1 MMQNLNPITMPSL
14 DKLFSMMKHMPPEQ
28 VAQDINSPD
37 PSKKLAAMMAANA
50 DKQLQQSAMAQQQP
64 MQTVA
69 QKLAQ
74 GVTQSPGMP
83 TPPMPAVPPQA
94 KPAAQ
99 GIAALQ
105 PQQAPPGSAM
115 GILPNQAAPEPQS
128 APVQKASGGI
138 ASFASGGQAQQSQQ
152 QSQQLAQLMQAI
164 NQNSVAQIPQSA
176 QQAGIAAPD
185 PGKAN
190 PMQNYATMVFGT
202 RPQVRP
208 GTEAAPISQDLSLSQ
223 LGQYSAQQPI
233 AAAHGGLMHHVP
245 DHLYK
250 FAQGGILHFAGKN
263 SSQANLTQAQL
274 EASLADSTANPGI
287 INSPSIDMAGSDLP
301 VNVPFDSAGQNTGPG
316 RNIDPSAINAQLGN
330 ITGNPG
336 IIPGH
341 TYADAVAANMPAPA
355 TAPAHAPGPLPRGQ
369 QAAQNQFSDIGNA
382 ISGFFSNNNPNS
394 PRMRAVNPSAATDN
408 AQPSPDAQ
416 ANAQNLLNNRNA
428 LMNGQ
433 GNIPTPAQP
442 ASPSIIANPLNLQS
456 TGAGAG
462 QGNRGI
468 SGSSSAP
475 PRVVSTAPGQG
486 IGSLVQGNTKASQP
500 PAPPSNTANSLVDDV
515 VKKASLESLKKSN
528 ADDELSEQIKLL
540 KTLGINNDAGEKA
553 LQRAMEA
560 HQQYK
565 NADDSLERFQRI
577 MSGIAH
583 GGLAG
588 GGAEAANYSAEKRA
602 ADYAENR
609 QYMKDLTEAEGATRA
624 EKKEIAGNVLKSV
637 EEKNKAAS
645 TAAGAMYG
653 HQLTAETQRQD
664 ALLRETGMNKRS
676 ELERGVQLQIAKLS
690 RDAAL
695 ANKELTAND
704 IAKELRN
711 DPKYKDASYADVL
724 TAAFGIKSGLT
735 SKLSSTDLLQRIKLE
750 NANAK
755 DLTLSDDDR
764 NQAKERL
771 AILNK
776 QLDQTS
782 GLAPAPSQYK
792 EGDKSTP
799 PLVPKDK
806 GSLVVNKK
814 YSSPDGRVGT
824 WNGKTFVAE

>member
-1 MMQNLNPITMPSL
+1 MTISNYTPISMPSL
-14 DKLFSMMKHMPPEQ
+14 GKIFDMMKNLPPQ
-28 VAQDINSPD
+28 QAAQDINSPD
-37 PSKKLAAMMAANA
+37 PAKKLAAMMVTNA
-50 DKQLQQSAMAQQQP
+50 DKQLQQQQAGQQQP
-64 MQTVA
+64 MPTIA
-69 QKLAQ
+69 QKLSQ

-94 KPAAQ
+94 QAKPAPQ

-105 PQQAPPGSAM
+105 PQQTPPGSAM

-223 LGQYSAQQPI
+223 LSQYSAQQPI

-263 SSQANLTQAQL
+263 SSHANLTQAQL

-416 ANAQNLLNNRNA
+416 ANAENLLNNRNA

-442 ASPSIIANPLNLQS
+442 ASHSIIANPLDLQS

-468 SGSSSAP
+468 SGSSFAP

-540 KTLGINNDAGEKA
+540 KTLGINSDAGEKA

-609 QYMKDLTEAEGATRA
+609 QYMKDLTEAEGATRG

-645 TAAGAMYG
+645 AAAGAMYG

-664 ALLRETGMNKRS
+664 ARLREEGANKRS
-676 ELERGVQLQIAKLS
+676 AAQIAVERERLEFDK
-690 RDAAL
+690 
-695 ANKELTAND
+695 
-704 IAKELRN
+704 
-711 DPKYKDASYADVL
+711 KYKDLTTAEIMEKAKNDPNFLNNYAKVKS
-724 TAAFGIKSGLT
+724 AMSGLG
-735 SKLSSTDLLQRIKLE
+735 SKMDMAG
-750 NANAK
+750 ANAMLRSAEAAYKAAQANSAINPDGVADALK
-755 DLTLSDDDR
+755 DYQEARDVVKRISRGEEAYPKDTTATL
-764 NQAKERL
+764 
-771 AILNK
+771 
-776 QLDQTS
+776 
-782 GLAPAPSQYK
+782 
-792 EGDKSTP
+792 P

-806 GSLVVNKK
+806 GSLVVGKK

>member
-1 MMQNLNPITMPSL
+1 MPSL
-14 DKLFSMMKHMPPEQ
+14 GKIFDMMKNLPPQ
-28 VAQDINSPD
+28 QAAQDINSPD
-37 PSKKLAAMMAANA
+37 PAKKLAAMMVTNA
-50 DKQLQQSAMAQQQP
+50 DKQLQQQQAGQQQP
-64 MQTVA
+64 MPTIA
-69 QKLAQ
+69 QKLSQ

-94 KPAAQ
+94 QAKPAPQ

-105 PQQAPPGSAM
+105 PQQTPPGSAM

-263 SSQANLTQAQL
+263 SSQANLSQAQL

-341 TYADAVAANMPAPA
+341 TYADAVAANMPTP
-355 TAPAHAPGPLPRGQ
+355 
-369 QAAQNQFSDIGNA
+369 
-382 ISGFFSNNNPNS
+382 
-394 PRMRAVNPSAATDN
+394 ATDN

-416 ANAQNLLNNRNA
+416 ANAENLLNNRNA

-442 ASPSIIANPLNLQS
+442 ASHSIIANPLDLQS
-456 TGAGAG
+456 TGAGAD

-475 PRVVSTAPGQG
+475 PRVVSTAPGRG
-486 IGSLVQGNTKASQP
+486 IGSLAQGNTKASQP
-500 PAPPSNTANSLVDDV
+500 PAPPSNNANSLVDDV

-540 KTLGINNDAGEKA
+540 KTLGINSDAGEKA
-553 LQRAMEA
+553 LQRAIEA

-565 NADDSLERFQRI
+565 NADDSLEKFQRI

-637 EEKNKAAS
+637 EEKNKAAGA
-645 TAAGAMYG
+645 AAGAMYG
-653 HQLTAETQRQD
+653 HQLTSQTATEDSIRKV
-664 ALLRETGMNKRS
+664 EGENKRA
-676 ELERGVQLQIAKLS
+676 ELERGVQLKIAELS
-690 RDAAL
+690 RAAAF

-711 DPKYKDASYADVL
+711 DPKYKDAPYADVL
-724 TAAFGIKSGLT
+724 NAAFEIKSGVG
-735 SKLSSTDLLQRIKLE
+735 SKMNMSGAIAMLRSAEAAYKAAQANSAINPDGVADALKDYLEAQNVVKRISRGKE
-750 NANAK
+750 AYPEDTTA
-755 DLTLSDDDR
+755 TL
-764 NQAKERL
+764 
-771 AILNK
+771 
-776 QLDQTS
+776 
-782 GLAPAPSQYK
+782 
-792 EGDKSTP
+792 P

-806 GSLVVNKK
+806 GSLVVGGK

>member
-1 MMQNLNPITMPSL
+1 MPSL
-14 DKLFSMMKHMPPEQ
+14 GKIFDMMKNLPPQ
-28 VAQDINSPD
+28 QAAQDINSPD
-37 PSKKLAAMMAANA
+37 PAKKLAAMMVTNA
-50 DKQLQQSAMAQQQP
+50 DKQLQQQQAGQQQP
-64 MQTVA
+64 MPTIA
-69 QKLAQ
+69 QKLSQ

-83 TPPMPAVPPQA
+83 APPMPAVPPQA
-94 KPAAQ
+94 QAKPAPQ

-105 PQQAPPGSAM
+105 PQQTPPGSAM

-245 DHLYK
+245 DHMYQFK
-250 FAQGGILHFAGKN
+250 EGGILGFSGNEKQG
-263 SSQANLTQAQL
+263 SQANLSQAQL
-274 EASLADSTANPGI
+274 DAALN
-287 INSPSIDMAGSDLP
+287 
-301 VNVPFDSAGQNTGPG
+301 Q
-316 RNIDPSAINAQLGN
+316 
-330 ITGNPG
+330 ITSNPG
-336 IIPGH
+336 IIPGDTFSQAKQAAGN
-341 TYADAVAANMPAPA
+341 TYTPIGLSSPGEESSSAPPAPPA
-355 TAPAHAPGPLPRGQ
+355 PNSRNIDPNAINDTANAIMSDPGIAPSNTLA
-369 QAAQNQFSDIGNA
+369 QAAAQAKNTYTPLKLDTGVQPQVRGNVTSPFQG
-382 ISGFFSNNNPNS
+382 ISNFFSNAGTAATNPRLGGTINS
-394 PRMRAVNPSAATDN
+394 PPAPTATN
-408 AQPSPDAQ
+408 AEVQN
-416 ANAQNLLNNRNA
+416 NADNLLNNRNA

-442 ASPSIIANPLNLQS
+442 ASQSIIANPLDLQS
-456 TGAGAG
+456 TGAGAD

-468 SGSSSAP
+468 SGSSSTP
-475 PRVVSTAPGQG
+475 PRVVSTVPGQG
-486 IGSLVQGNTKASQP
+486 IGSLAQGNNKSSQP
-500 PAPPSNTANSLVDDV
+500 PAPPPAPPSNNANSLVDDV
-515 VKKASLESLKKSN
+515 VKKAALESQKKSN
-528 ADDELSEQIKLL
+528 ADDELNEQIKLL
-540 KTLGINNDAGEKA
+540 KTLGINSDAGEKA

-624 EKKEIAGNVLKSV
+624 EKKEIAANVLKSV
-637 EEKNKAAS
+637 EEKNKAAN
-645 TAAGAMYG
+645 AAAVSMYG
-653 HQLTAETQRQD
+653 HQLTEEGA
-664 ALLRETGMNKRS
+664 NKRS

-695 ANKELTAND
+695 ANKELTVND

-735 SKLSSTDLLQRIKLE
+735 SKLSSTDLLSRIKLE

-755 DLTLSDDDR
+755 DFTLSDDER

-782 GLAPAPSQYK
+782 GLAPAASQYK
-792 EGDKSTP
+792 EGDKSTSKSGKP
-799 PLVPKDK
+799 IIYK
-806 GSLVVNKK
+806 
-814 YSSPDGRVGT
+814 
-824 WNGKTFVAE
+824 NGQWEYV

>member
-128 APVQKASGGI
+128 APIQKASGGI
-138 ASFASGGQAQQSQQ
+138 ASFASGGQAQQNQQ

-263 SSQANLTQAQL
+263 NSQANLTQAQL

-316 RNIDPSAINAQLGN
+316 RNIDPSAINAQLAN

-355 TAPAHAPGPLPRGQ
+355 TTPAHAPGPLPRGQ

-577 MSGIAH
+577 MSGIAR

-588 GGAEAANYSAEKRA
+588 GGAEAANYSAQKRA

-624 EKKEIAGNVLKSV
+624 EKKEIAKNVLNSV
-637 EEKNKAAS
+637 EDKNKAAG
-645 TAAGAMYG
+645 TAANTMYG
-653 HQLTAETQRQD
+653 HQLTAEMQRQ
-664 ALLRETGMNKRS
+664 REEGENKRAAA
-676 ELERGVQLQIAKLS
+676 QIAVERERLEFDK
-690 RDAAL
+690 
-695 ANKELTAND
+695 
-704 IAKELRN
+704 
-711 DPKYKDASYADVL
+711 KYKDLTTTEIMEKAKNDPNFLNNYAKV
-724 TAAFGIKSGLT
+724 KS
-735 SKLSSTDLLQRIKLE
+735 
-750 NANAK
+750 AM
-755 DLTLSDDDR
+755 
-764 NQAKERL
+764 
-771 AILNK
+771 
-776 QLDQTS
+776 
-782 GLAPAPSQYK
+782 
-792 EGDKSTP
+792 
-799 PLVPKDK
+799 
-806 GSLVVNKK
+806 
-814 YSSPDGRVGT
+814 SPYI
-824 WNGKTFVAE
+824 

>member
-1 MMQNLNPITMPSL
+1 MPSL
-14 DKLFSMMKHMPPEQ
+14 GKIFDMMKNLPPQ
-28 VAQDINSPD
+28 QAAQDINSPD
-37 PSKKLAAMMAANA
+37 PAKKLAAMMVTNA
-50 DKQLQQSAMAQQQP
+50 DKQLQQQQAGQQQP
-64 MQTVA
+64 MPTIA
-69 QKLAQ
+69 QKLSQ

-94 KPAAQ
+94 KPAPQ

-105 PQQAPPGSAM
+105 PQQTPPGSAM

-152 QSQQLAQLMQAI
+152 QAQQLAQLMQAI

-176 QQAGIAAPD
+176 QQAGIAAPN
-185 PGKAN
+185 PGNAN

-208 GTEAAPISQDLSLSQ
+208 GTEAAPISQDLSLGQ

-245 DHLYK
+245 NHMYQFK
-250 FAQGGILHFAGKN
+250 EGGILGFSGNGKQG
-263 SSQANLTQAQL
+263 SQANLSQAQL

-301 VNVPFDSAGQNTGPG
+301 VNVPFDSAGQDTGPG
-316 RNIDPSAINAQLGN
+316 RNIDPSAINAQLSN

-355 TAPAHAPGPLPRGQ
+355 TAPANAPGPLPRGQ

-416 ANAQNLLNNRNA
+416 ANAENLLNNRNA

-486 IGSLVQGNTKASQP
+486 IGSLVQGNNKASQP

-515 VKKASLESLKKSN
+515 VKKAALESQKMSN
-528 ADDELSEQIKLL
+528 ADDELNEQIKLL
-540 KTLGINNDAGEKA
+540 KTLGINSDAGEKA

-577 MSGIAH
+577 MSGIAR

-653 HQLTAETQRQD
+653 HQLTAEMQRR
-664 ALLRETGMNKRS
+664 REEGENQRA
-676 ELERGVQLQIAKLS
+676 ELERGVQLKIAELS

-711 DPKYKDASYADVL
+711 DPKYKDAPYADVL

-735 SKLSSTDLLQRIKLE
+735 SKLSSTDLLSRIKLE
-750 NANAK
+750 SANANN
-755 DLTLSDDDR
+755 LTLSDDER
-764 NQAKERL
+764 KEAKERL

-782 GLAPAPSQYK
+782 GLAPAASQYK
-792 EGDKSTP
+792 EGDKSTSKSGKP
-799 PLVPKDK
+799 IIYK
-806 GSLVVNKK
+806 
-814 YSSPDGRVGT
+814 
-824 WNGKTFVAE
+824 NGQWEYV

>member
-1 MMQNLNPITMPSL
+1 MPSL
-14 DKLFSMMKHMPPEQ
+14 GKIFDMMKNLPPQ
-28 VAQDINSPD
+28 QAAQDINSPD
-37 PSKKLAAMMAANA
+37 PAKKLAAMMVTNA
-50 DKQLQQSAMAQQQP
+50 DKQLQQQQAGQQQP
-64 MQTVA
+64 MPTIA
-69 QKLAQ
+69 QKLSQ

-94 KPAAQ
+94 QAKPAPQ

-245 DHLYK
+245 DHMYQFK
-250 FAQGGILHFAGKN
+250 EGGILGFSGNEKQG
-263 SSQANLTQAQL
+263 SQANLSQAQL

-355 TAPAHAPGPLPRGQ
+355 TAPARVPGPLPRGQ

-416 ANAQNLLNNRNA
+416 ANAKNLLNNRNA

-442 ASPSIIANPLNLQS
+442 ASQSIIANPLDLQS

-500 PAPPSNTANSLVDDV
+500 PAPPSNNANSLVDDV
-515 VKKASLESLKKSN
+515 VKKAALESQKKSN

-540 KTLGINNDAGEKA
+540 KTLGINSDAGEKA

-565 NADDSLERFQRI
+565 NADDSLEKFQRI
-577 MSGIAH
+577 MSGIAR

-609 QYMKDLTEAEGATRA
+609 QYMKDLTEAEGATRG
-624 EKKEIAGNVLKSV
+624 EKKEIAANVLKSV

-645 TAAGAMYG
+645 AAAGAMYG

-676 ELERGVQLQIAKLS
+676 ELDRKVQLEIARLS
-690 RDAAL
+690 RDAAF

-735 SKLSSTDLLQRIKLE
+735 SKLSSTDLLSRIKIE
-750 NANAK
+750 NATANN
-755 DLTLSDDDR
+755 LNLSDDER
-764 NQAKERL
+764 KEARERL

-782 GLAPAPSQYK
+782 GLAPAASQYK
-792 EGDKSTP
+792 EGDKSTSKSGKP
-799 PLVPKDK
+799 IIYK
-806 GSLVVNKK
+806 
-814 YSSPDGRVGT
+814 
-824 WNGKTFVAE
+824 NGQWEYV

>member
-138 ASFASGGQAQQSQQ
+138 ASFASGGQAQQNQQ

-263 SSQANLTQAQL
+263 NSQANLTQAQL

-316 RNIDPSAINAQLGN
+316 RNIDPSAINAQLAN

-355 TAPAHAPGPLPRGQ
+355 TTPAHAPGPLPRGQ

-577 MSGIAH
+577 MSGIAR

-588 GGAEAANYSAEKRA
+588 GGAEAANYSAQKRA

-624 EKKEIAGNVLKSV
+624 EKKEIAKNVLNSV
-637 EEKNKAAS
+637 EDKNKAAG
-645 TAAGAMYG
+645 TAANTMYG
-653 HQLTAETQRQD
+653 HQLTAEMQRQ
-664 ALLRETGMNKRS
+664 REEGENKRAAA
-676 ELERGVQLQIAKLS
+676 QIAVERERLEFDK
-690 RDAAL
+690 
-695 ANKELTAND
+695 
-704 IAKELRN
+704 
-711 DPKYKDASYADVL
+711 KYKDLTTTEIMEKAKNDPNFLNNYAKV
-724 TAAFGIKSGLT
+724 KS
-735 SKLSSTDLLQRIKLE
+735 
-750 NANAK
+750 AM
-755 DLTLSDDDR
+755 
-764 NQAKERL
+764 
-771 AILNK
+771 
-776 QLDQTS
+776 
-782 GLAPAPSQYK
+782 
-792 EGDKSTP
+792 
-799 PLVPKDK
+799 
-806 GSLVVNKK
+806 
-814 YSSPDGRVGT
+814 SPYI
-824 WNGKTFVAE
+824 

>member
-94 KPAAQ
+94 KPAPQ

-105 PQQAPPGSAM
+105 PQQTPPGSAM

-138 ASFASGGQAQQSQQ
+138 ASFASGGQAQQNQQ
-152 QSQQLAQLMQAI
+152 QVQQLAQLMQAI

-250 FAQGGILHFAGKN
+250 FAQGGILHFDGTDTQG
-263 SSQANLTQAQL
+263 SSVPDPD
-274 EASLADSTANPGI
+274 LA
-287 INSPSIDMAGSDLP
+287 P
-301 VNVPFDSAGQNTGPG
+301 VNPNFKTGYGPESGAAVTKYSPDMLAKMQAAFDA
-316 RNIDPSAINAQLGN
+316 
-330 ITGNPG
+330 
-336 IIPGH
+336 
-341 TYADAVAANMPAPA
+341 
-355 TAPAHAPGPLPRGQ
+355 APGPSQTVTQ
-369 QAAQNQFSDIGNA
+369 QTTPPQTNQPQ
-382 ISGFFSNNNPNS
+382 SNQPS
-394 PRMRAVNPSAATDN
+394 TNPSIPN
-408 AQPSPDAQ
+408 PFSPTS
-416 ANAQNLLNNRNA
+416 ANNQSSAPTIQSNLQEGNPITETNLLK
-428 LMNGQ
+428 NG
-433 GNIPTPAQP
+433 
-442 ASPSIIANPLNLQS
+442 PLNL
-456 TGAGAG
+456 
-462 QGNRGI
+462 
-468 SGSSSAP
+468 P
-475 PRVVSTAPGQG
+475 PPTRVVSTAPGQG
-486 IGSLVQGNTKASQP
+486 IKSLVQDNNKASQP

-577 MSGIAH
+577 MSGIAR

-624 EKKEIAGNVLKSV
+624 EKKEIAGNVLKSI
-637 EEKNKAAS
+637 EDKNKAAR
-645 TAAGAMYG
+645 TAAGTMYG
-653 HQLTAETQRQD
+653 NQLTAEMQRQ
-664 ALLRETGMNKRS
+664 REEGENIRAK
-676 ELERGVQLQIAKLS
+676 LERDVQLKIAELS
-690 RDAAL
+690 RAA
-695 ANKELTAND
+695 ARDNKEPTAND
-704 IAKELRN
+704 IAKELKN
-711 DPKYKDASYADVL
+711 DPKYRDASYADVL
-724 TAAFGIKSGLT
+724 AAAFNIKSGLT

-750 NANAK
+750 NANVK

-764 NQAKERL
+764 KEARERL

-776 QLDQTS
+776 QLDLTS
-782 GLAPAPSQYK
+782 GLAPDPKDTTA
-792 EGDKSTP
+792 TLP

-806 GSLVVNKK
+806 GSLVAGKK
-814 YSSPDGRVGT
+814 YRSPDGTVGT
-824 WNGKTFVAE
+824 WNGKTFVVE

>member
-1 MMQNLNPITMPSL
+1 MPSL
-14 DKLFSMMKHMPPEQ
+14 GKIFDMMKNLPPQ
-28 VAQDINSPD
+28 QAAQDINSPD
-37 PSKKLAAMMAANA
+37 PAKKLAAMMVTNA
-50 DKQLQQSAMAQQQP
+50 DKQLQQQQAGQQQP
-64 MQTVA
+64 MPTIA
-69 QKLAQ
+69 QKLSQ

-94 KPAAQ
+94 KPAPQ

-105 PQQAPPGSAM
+105 PQQTPPGSAM

-138 ASFASGGQAQQSQQ
+138 ASFANGGQAQQSQQ

-176 QQAGIAAPD
+176 QQAGIAAPN
-185 PGKAN
+185 PGQAN

-316 RNIDPSAINAQLGN
+316 TNIDPSAINAQLGN

-355 TAPAHAPGPLPRGQ
+355 TAPANAPGPLPRGQ

-442 ASPSIIANPLNLQS
+442 ASNSIIANPLNLQS

-486 IGSLVQGNTKASQP
+486 IGSLVQGNNKASQP

-515 VKKASLESLKKSN
+515 VKKAALESQKMSN
-528 ADDELSEQIKLL
+528 ADDELNEQIKLL

-577 MSGIAH
+577 MSGIAR

-637 EEKNKAAS
+637 DEKNKAAR

-653 HQLTAETQRQD
+653 HQLTAQTATEDSKRNQEG
-664 ALLRETGMNKRS
+664 ANKRAAA
-676 ELERGVQLQIAKLS
+676 QIAFDKQ
-690 RDAAL
+690 
-695 ANKELTAND
+695 
-704 IAKELRN
+704 
-711 DPKYKDASYADVL
+711 Y
-724 TAAFGIKSGLT
+724 
-735 SKLSSTDLLQRIKLE
+735 
-750 NANAK
+750 K
-755 DLTLSDDDR
+755 DLTTAEIMEKAKNDPNFLTDLAKAKSAMSGMGSKMNMDGAIAMLR
-764 NQAKERL
+764 AAEAAYKAAQANS
-771 AILNK
+771 AINPDGVAEALNNYQEAQDVVK
-776 QLDQTS
+776 RISRGQEAYPNKDTTATL
-782 GLAPAPSQYK
+782 
-792 EGDKSTP
+792 P

-806 GSLVVNKK
+806 GSLVVGKK